1 MNIDDLKSDW
11 KSQQKPGSSA
21 KQEVDPTS
29 LLNSFEN
36 VQHKTKKENIILSI
50 TLSLTIAF
58 LWGMVYFLGNTSWWV
73 YTGVIIMTVE
83 MIATAAFAWYRNS
96 LKKWGNVQSDSYN
109 HILAAIKKLKYRKFL
124 MIYVLP
130 VYAILLITG
139 INLVYIDVI
148 GDMSLILR
156 WVIHLGVSVLMGGF
170 FFYELNRRLKKERR
184 EIDPMIEELQAIK
197 KGLEKEKQQDY

>member
-21 KQEVDPTS
+21 KQEIDPTS
-29 LLNSFEN
+29 LLNSFEK

-96 LKKWGNVQSDSYN
+96 LKKWGNVQSNSYN
-109 HILAAIKKLKYRKFL
+109 YILAAIKKLKYRKFL
-124 MIYVLP
+124 MIYVMPMYGL
-130 VYAILLITG
+130 LLITG

-148 GDMSLILR
+148 SELSSTLR
-156 WVIHLGVSVLMGGF
+156 WVIHLSVSGILAVF
-170 FFYELNRRLKKERR
+170 FIVQIARRLKKERR
-184 EIDPMIEELQAIK
+184 EIDPLIEELQAMK
-197 KGLEKEKQQDY
+197 EGLE

>member
-1 MNIDDLKSDW
+1 MMNIDDLKSDW

-124 MIYVLP
+124 MIYVMPMYGL
-130 VYAILLITG
+130 LLITG

-148 GDMSLILR
+148 SELSSTLR
-156 WVIHLGVSVLMGGF
+156 WVIHLSVSGILAVF
-170 FFYELNRRLKKERR
+170 FIVQIARRLKKERR
-184 EIDPMIEELQAIK
+184 EIDPLIEELQAMK
-197 KGLEKEKQQDY
+197 EGLE